1 MKKKKKN
8 NGFFS
13 LSFLNFFEMIGK
25 RRNNELNDIDWN
37 NNLISIIK
45 ELWQKSTSIEYIG
58 PIILYRNILSI
69 FKE

>member
-1 MKKKKKN
+1 
-8 NGFFS
+8 
-13 LSFLNFFEMIGK
+13 MIGK

-37 NNLISIIK
+37 NNLISIRK